1 MYVAVVPNRNSPP
14 AVLLRESFR
23 EQGKVHNR
31 TIANLS
37 HWPAEQIEALR
48 QLLKGHYGETSVLG
62 PGVEII
68 RSRPHGHVAAVLGT
82 IDRLGVETMLD
93 ARPSRERS
101 CVVAMIAARI
111 LEPAS
116 KLATSRGL
124 RAETCHHTLGESL
137 ALQTVDE
144 DDLYAAMDWLVG
156 RQEKIEVT
164 LAKRHLSEGTLV
176 LYDLTST
183 YFEGRHCPLAKYGY
197 SRDERGSNPQIVF
210 GVLSNGE
217 GCPVAVEVFAGNT
230 ADPKKVA
237 VQVNK
242 LRERFRLER
251 LVLVG
256 DRGMLTEKRIE
267 QDLKPLGGLEWITA
281 LRAPQIHKLA
291 QDGVLQWSLFDE
303 RDLAEVRHPDYPGER
318 LIVCRNPL
326 LAQERARKRKELIAA
341 AEKKLEEIVL
351 ATRRKRQP
359 VTSAE
364 RISYLVGRALAGSH
378 MEKYFH
384 WEITPGGF
392 SWQLNPPRI
401 ARDADLDGIYVLRTS
416 LPPELSTPEQTV
428 LTYKRLAHVERTFRC
443 LKSVDLEVR
452 PIHHRLPDRVRAHVL
467 LALLAYYVEWHMRQA
482 LAPLLFDDQH
492 NGAPRTSPIAP
503 AKRSPQALAKAQSK
517 RTPEDLPVQSFQDWL
532 RDLATIV
539 RNRIQPKLSS
549 LPAFDLTTRP
559 TPAQQH
565 ALQLL
570 AVSL

>member
-14 AVLLRESFR
+14 AILLRESFR

-48 QLLKGHYGETSVLG
+48 QLLKGNYGERSVL
-62 PGVEII
+62 PSQVEII
-68 RSRPHGHVAAVLGT
+68 RSRPHGHVAAVLGSMQ
-82 IDRLGVETMLD
+82 RLGVEAMLD
-93 ARPSRERS
+93 AQPSRERS

-124 RAETCHHTLGESL
+124 RAETCHHTLGELL
-137 ALQTVDE
+137 ALQSVDE
-144 DDLYAAMDWLVG
+144 DDLYAAMDWLVS
-156 RQEKIEVT
+156 RQEKIERS

-230 ADPKKVA
+230 ADPKTVA

-242 LRERFRLER
+242 LRERFALQR

-256 DRGMLTEKRIE
+256 DRGMLTEKRIA
-267 QDLKPLGGLEWITA
+267 QDLKPLEGLEWITA

-291 QDGVLQWSLFDE
+291 QDGVLQLSLFDE
-303 RDLAEVRHPDYPGER
+303 QDLAEVRHPDYPRER

-326 LAQERARKRKELIAA
+326 LALERARKRKELIAA
-341 AEKKLEEIVL
+341 AEKKLEEIVR
-351 ATRRKRQP
+351 ATERKRQP
-359 VTSAE
+359 VKSAE

-378 MEKYFH
+378 LAKYFH
-384 WEITPGGF
+384 WEITPAGF
-392 SWQLNPPRI
+392 RWQLNPQRI

-416 LPPELSTPEQTV
+416 LEAAHSTAEQTV
-428 LTYKRLAHVERTFRC
+428 LTYKRLAKVERAFRS

-482 LAPLLFDDQH
+482 LAPVLFDDQH
-492 NGAPRTSPIAP
+492 HPAPRTSPVAP
-503 AKRSPQALAKAQSK
+503 AQRSPQARAKAQSK
-517 RTPEDLPVQSFQDWL
+517 RTPEHLPVQSFQDWL

-539 RNRIQPKLSS
+539 RNCVQPTSPS
-549 LPAFDLTTRP
+549 IPAFDVTTRP